1 MIPGAMT
8 IAIPRICVGLFIII
22 LMSTIGRILLIGTDL
37 KKPLSGCKK
46 CLIRTLSRM
55 SVLVICTI
63 CCGCWPSQNELK
75 IDEVDYA
82 PYLGKEWKK
91 ELEAH

>member
-22 LMSTIGRILLIGTDL
+22 LMSTLGRIILIGTDL
-37 KKPLSGCKK
+37 KKPLRGCKK

-55 SVLVICTI
+55 SVLAICTI
-63 CCGCWPSQNELK
+63 CCGCWPSHNELTK
-75 IDEVDYA
+75 DEVNY
-82 PYLGKEWKK
+82 
-91 ELEAH
+91 EA